1 MRLKDRRIAHRQV
14 IDEVNVALF
23 PHSGI
28 DFFLHES
35 IEMVSS
41 YNRSNRLRMQNK
53 VRKNNKYNSR
63 TPKPFSK
70 PATTHAMSPSDGSRK
85 GVERFGGRTEMLVW
99 LRSKEEN
106 ANFVKSSSDE
116 AVTGAPS
123 REGRSGHVQGM
134 SGVRKVRKS
143 SEVWRY

>member
-1 MRLKDRRIAHRQV
+1 MRLKDRRIAHKQV

-70 PATTHAMSPSDGSRK
+70 PATTHAMSPSDRSRA
-85 GVERFGGRTEMLVW
+85 GWNGLVNGQKC
-99 LRSKEEN
+99 LCGCDQRRK
-106 ANFVKSSSDE
+106 
-116 AVTGAPS
+116 
-123 REGRSGHVQGM
+123 REFRQIVIG
-134 SGVRKVRKS
+134 
-143 SEVWRY
+143 

>member
-1 MRLKDRRIAHRQV
+1 MRLKDRRIAHKQV

-85 GVERFGGRTEMLVW
+85 GVVTVW
-99 LRSKEEN
+99 WTDRN
-106 ANFVKSSSDE
+106 ACVVAIKRRK
-116 AVTGAPS
+116 
-123 REGRSGHVQGM
+123 REFRQIVIG
-134 SGVRKVRKS
+134 
-143 SEVWRY
+143 